1 MTPQTQSLDIQIEAC
16 VDSLDTLTDFMLN
29 CRESLHIPDK
39 CYRALELAADEAVT
53 NVIQHGS
60 LKDPNSC
67 IKLSLTRQQDWI
79 TLIIEDQGIPFEA
92 PESVPR
98 PDPEQPLMDR
108 QIGGLGLFIMEQM
121 MDEVRRLRKNGTNRL
136 VLKKKIR

>member
-16 VDSLDTLTDFMLN
+16 VDSLGTLTDFMLN
-29 CRESLHIPDK
+29 CRESLHIPES

-60 LKDPNSC
+60 LRDPSSC

-108 QIGGLGLFIMEQM
+108 RIGGLGLFIIEQM
-121 MDEVRRLRKNGTNRL
+121 MDEVRRLRENGTNRL

>member
-1 MTPQTQSLDIQIEAC
+1 MTPQAQSIDIQIDAC
-16 VDSLDTLTDFMLN
+16 VDSLATLAKFMLN
-29 CRESLHIPDK
+29 CRESLHIPES

-60 LKDPNSC
+60 LKDSSSC
-67 IKLSLTRQQDWI
+67 IRLSLTRQEDWI

-92 PESVPR
+92 PESVSR
-98 PDPEQPLMDR
+98 PDPNQPLMER
-108 QIGGLGLFIMEQM
+108 RIGGLGLFIMEQM
-121 MDEVRRLRKNGTNRL
+121 MDEVRRMRQGDINRL